1 MKCVIWDLGTSPY
14 VDIAGARFIK
24 KLYLELEDR
33 GICLKIAE
41 AHSGV
46 RDMLR
51 AEGIEHLLG
60 HISRKTSVD
69 DLVNESSVN

>member
-1 MKCVIWDLGTSPY
+1 M
-14 VDIAGARFIK
+14 DIAGARFIK
-24 KLYLELEDR
+24 RLYIELEAK
-33 GICLKIAE
+33 GISLRVVE
-41 AHSGV
+41 ARSGV

-69 DLVNESSVN
+69 DIVSELTANNYYH